1 MLLHLLLCYLLNLLL
16 RLLQLLLS
24 LLPLPTLATL
34 SPVRFEQ
41 SILRCLASILDNAHP
56 RVLSEGHSPSAVVQ
70 AVLPAHQGGLR

>member
-34 SPVRFEQ
+34 SPMRFEQ
-41 SILRCLASILDNAHP
+41 SIFVSVKPLFTWTL
-56 RVLSEGHSPSAVVQ
+56 
-70 AVLPAHQGGLR
+70 